1 MPVIIA
7 RLVLPAGQIADYLD
21 HAAKLVAR
29 TQDEPGCNTFTF
41 TRDALRDD
49 TLWVFEDWATEADML
64 NHQAAAH
71 VREFLAA
78 TAHFP
83 LRESAIKKFNITSVE
98 ILA

>member
-7 RLVLPAGQIADYLD
+7 RLVLPSAEISDYLN
-21 HAAKLVAR
+21 HATALVTR
-29 TQDEPGCNTFTF
+29 TLSEPGCNTFTF
-41 TRDALRDD
+41 TRDAQRDD
-49 TLWVFEDWATEADML
+49 TLWVIEDWATDADML

-78 TAHFP
+78 TAHFSMQ
-83 LRESAIKKFNITSVE
+83 ESAIKKLNVASME